1 MNTEWANYSIRF
13 TATKER
19 PEKTFQMKSF
29 ATAVNSKPLTIVAKL
44 SSFFICGAPDYA
56 SSTKLKDITS
66 FFFLIAL
73 EPSGFVVCWIL

>member
-1 MNTEWANYSIRF
+1 
-13 TATKER
+13 
-19 PEKTFQMKSF
+19 MKSF

-44 SSFFICGAPDYA
+44 SSFICGAPDYA

-73 EPSGFVVCWIL
+73 EPSGFVVC